1 MLTLTLRK
9 LSLVMRN
16 KSSFLLGYIL
26 AVMILHGQL
35 RFRTEIHY
43 WLAGFQHVKYSSCE
57 LQIFLVFFWFFFF
70 NPNGMR
76 CPEKCLVET
85 SVCKTDTVNFDN
97 QSNVQFHERRY
108 QMSLI
113 GSAFRK
119 KYELYCLPL
128 GLYLLYPI
136 SNIIFLRTNVRLLC
150 L

>member
-1 MLTLTLRK
+1 
-9 LSLVMRN
+9 
-16 KSSFLLGYIL
+16 
-26 AVMILHGQL
+26 MILHGQL
-35 RFRTEIHY
+35 RFHTEIHY

-57 LQIFLVFFWFFFF
+57 LQFFLVFLGFFF
-70 NPNGMR
+70 NPNGIR
-76 CPEKCLVET
+76 CSEKCLVET

-119 KYELYCLPL
+119 KNELYCLPL

-136 SNIIFLRTNVRLLC
+136 SNIIFLRTSVRLLC